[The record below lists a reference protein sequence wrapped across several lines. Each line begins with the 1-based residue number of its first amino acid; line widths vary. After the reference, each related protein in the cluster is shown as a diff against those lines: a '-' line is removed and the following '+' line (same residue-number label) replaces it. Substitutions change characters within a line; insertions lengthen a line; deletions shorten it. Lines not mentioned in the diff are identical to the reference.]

1 MKTQNTTEE
10 QTLIYQMLTENTG
23 KHFLDSGNAY
33 GRHWQK
39 NQARTIEDFI
49 AEDEAT
55 LYIEKYENKLVAEVS
70 ISLFHYLSE
79 NLELDNT
86 CRTFNAILCDNW
98 ESDIYGVSKEGKDY
112 LESLD
117 ATIKDDFNSFNWD
130 SSLSQYIQY
139 TLLDIDGDDYVA
151 LQIHQGCDIRGG
163 YTDAKLFKAGE
174 LFGYE
179 MADFE
184 ISKGDNR
191 LKIDLRGAELE
202 VYSDEWTDENIDLE
216 GALAEFGEGK
226 HQGQVYRM

>member
-23 KHFLDSGNAY
+23 NHFLDSGNAY
-33 GRHWQK
+33 GRHWQR
-39 NQARTIEDFI
+39 NQAKTIEDFI
-49 AEDEAT
+49 SEDEAT
-55 LYIEKYENKLVAEVS
+55 LYISKRQNELMPEVY

-79 NLELDNT
+79 NLELDSI
-86 CRTFNAILCDNW
+86 CRTFNSIPCDNW
-98 ESDIYGVSKEGKDY
+98 ESDMFGVSKEAKEY

-117 ATIKDDFNSFNWD
+117 ATIKDDFNSSNWETA
-130 SSLSQYIQY
+130 LSQVIQY

-151 LQIHQGCDIRGG
+151 LQVHGGCDIRGG
-163 YTDAKLFKAGE
+163 YTNAKLFKAGE

-191 LKIDLRGAELE
+191 LKIDFRGGELE
-202 VYSDEWTDENIDLE
+202 VYSDEWIDENIDLD

>member
-1 MKTQNTTEE
+1 MKTQHITEE
-10 QTLIYQMLTENTG
+10 QTLIYQMLTTSTG
-23 KHFLDSGNAY
+23 KHFLDSGDAY

-49 AEDEAT
+49 AEDQAT
-55 LYIEKYENKLVAEVS
+55 LYISKYENKLEAEVS

-79 NLELDNT
+79 NLELDSI
-86 CRTFNAILCDNW
+86 CRTFNALPCDNW
-98 ESDIYGVSKEGKDY
+98 ESDMFGVSKEGKEY

-139 TLLDIDGDDYVA
+139 TLLDIDGTDYVA
-151 LQIHQGCDIRGG
+151 LQIHGGCDIRGG

-184 ISKGDNR
+184 ISRGDNR
-191 LKIDLRGAELE
+191 LKIDFRGGELD
-202 VYSDEWTDENIDLE
+202 VYSDEWTDENMDLE
-216 GALAEFGEGK
+216 GALAEFGEGE
-226 HQGQVYRM
+226 HQGEVYRM